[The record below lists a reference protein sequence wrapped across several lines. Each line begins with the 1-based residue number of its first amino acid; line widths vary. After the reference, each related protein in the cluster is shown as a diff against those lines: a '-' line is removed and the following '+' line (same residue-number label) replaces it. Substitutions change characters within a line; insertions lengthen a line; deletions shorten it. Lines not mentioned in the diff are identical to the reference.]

1 MQNHQIN
8 PDDIV
13 IAASQISEPTA
24 APRQLTIN
32 ELAAMIAPIIAGQ
45 SASEPNLDQ
54 LERETLQAF
63 IREAPA
69 GRPMGAVQQ
78 EVCDQT
84 PHPASCFRTSWY
96 ILNHPDEAIE
106 HRFSWAD
113 VDHLEPCSIEN
124 HITFPLANEP
134 ESALY
139 SIPGLFL
146 AYCQGVLT
154 APGLRWLLEQ
164 GSLWGDT
171 QMRRVRVR
179 RFAKA
184 IHMALCKPEMRSIL
198 HDRTREELLHWV
210 SNVLHRID
218 QSCPMPEVIEY
229 MYAHLPYDCLRACAQ
244 RTNAFETYFEHSFCD
259 DAHNGPTRLYNVQQ
273 GAVYEQ
279 DPQGQT
285 QRDACAAN
293 YRPATTP
300 AEGLSSVPCLD
311 RSYALGI
318 SDEKTFHLR
327 EVTALQPCQIEPFTT
342 LRPAPY
348 SSFSM
353 VGLTRAL
360 RDRVLTPNGYQ
371 WLAGKQPLWSGR
383 PEIAR
388 RYAMRFVRAVQAAVT
403 KRIWDNPELGASRK
417 TVSLLQWCTTMT
429 RTPSTA
435 SNGAFFFCMA
445 QVPAEHLGEL
455 ADSIVQHYN
464 NNRQVLQ
471 LP

>member
-1 MQNHQIN
+1 MQNHQVN

-32 ELAAMIAPIIAGQ
+32 ELAAMIAPIIAGSQ
-45 SASEPNLDQ
+45 YHCTSPG
-54 LERETLQAF
+54 T
-63 IREAPA
+63 APA

-84 PHPASCFRTSWY
+84 PPYAACFRTSWY
-96 ILNHPDEAIE
+96 ILNRPDETIE

-113 VDHLEPCSIEN
+113 VDHLEPCSIED

-154 APGLRWLLEQ
+154 SEGLRWLLDQE
-164 GSLWGDT
+164 SLWGDVSG
-171 QMRRVRVR
+171 RRARIR
-179 RFAKA
+179 RFAKS
-184 IHMALCKPEMRSIL
+184 IRMAVYKPELRNILEGRDWERIANWSANIIDGIDRDRSL
-198 HDRTREELLHWV
+198 
-210 SNVLHRID
+210 S
-218 QSCPMPEVIEY
+218 EVTQY
-229 MYAHLPYDCLRACAQ
+229 MYRELPASSIRACAQ
-244 RTNAFETYFEHSFCD
+244 RTNLFEMCFEHCFCD
-259 DAHNGPTRLYNVQQ
+259 DVHNGPPTQLCHYHRGV
-273 GAVYEQ
+273 VYEQ

-285 QRDACAAN
+285 QRDACAAT
-293 YRPATTP
+293 YRPATAP
-300 AEGLSSVPCLD
+300 AEGLSRSQSLD
-311 RSYALGI
+311 RSYNLGI
-318 SDEKTFHLR
+318 SDEKSFNLR
-327 EVTALQPCQIEPFTT
+327 EVMALQPCQIEPFTT
-342 LRPAPY
+342 LRPGPY
-348 SSFSM
+348 STFSI

-360 RDRVLTPNGYQ
+360 RDGVLTPAGYQ
-371 WLAGKQPLWSGR
+371 WLAGKQSLWHGN
-383 PEIAR
+383 PNVAT

-403 KRIWDNPELGASRK
+403 KRMWDNPELCSAQG
-417 TVSLLQWCTTMT
+417 TDSLLQWCTRMS

-435 SNGAFFFCMA
+435 SDRAFFSRMSC
-445 QVPAEHLGEL
+445 VPAEHLGEL

-464 NNRQVLQ
+464 NDSRSIR